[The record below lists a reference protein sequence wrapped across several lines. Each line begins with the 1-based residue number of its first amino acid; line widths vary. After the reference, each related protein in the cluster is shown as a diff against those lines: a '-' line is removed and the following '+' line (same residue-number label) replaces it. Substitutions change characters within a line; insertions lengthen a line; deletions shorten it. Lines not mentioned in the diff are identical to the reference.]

1 MNIDWEFITE
11 SFPQIVVYLP
21 VTLQL
26 TVVSMIISL
35 IVGTVFAYVNYKN
48 VRILSNIIKVYMS
61 LIRGTPVI
69 LQIFFIFN
77 FGPYLINGLVDRL
90 GLAIDVYGI
99 NPKFYAYVALSLST
113 TVSIAEAIRA
123 GLESI
128 DMGQRESGLSVGMTE
143 WQVLTNIVFP
153 QAFTNAWPVMGNIL
167 VGLIKATSLAFMLTV
182 VEITGYARI
191 LGGNVLRYFEAY
203 ICVFAIYIVVIKIT
217 ELILKYIEVNK
228 LVYRRRNVKRNERA

>member
-1 MNIDWEFITE
+1 
-11 SFPQIVVYLP
+11 
-21 VTLQL
+21 
-26 TVVSMIISL
+26 MIYNQ
-35 IVGTVFAYVNYKN
+35 VKNYA
-48 VRILSNIIKVYMS
+48 VAAEKVAM
-61 LIRGTPVI
+61 
-69 LQIFFIFN
+69 
-77 FGPYLINGLVDRL
+77 
-90 GLAIDVYGI
+90 
-99 NPKFYAYVALSLST
+99 
-113 TVSIAEAIRA
+113 
-123 GLESI
+123 
-128 DMGQRESGLSVGMTE
+128 
-143 WQVLTNIVFP
+143 TNIVFP